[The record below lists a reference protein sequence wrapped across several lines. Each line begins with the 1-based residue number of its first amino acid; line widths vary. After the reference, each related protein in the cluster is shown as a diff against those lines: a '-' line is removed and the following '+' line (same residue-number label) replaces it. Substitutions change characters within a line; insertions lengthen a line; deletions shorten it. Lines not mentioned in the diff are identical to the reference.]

1 MGKIGLAL
9 VSKRNHP
16 KKYQLKGFFQKKQVN
31 RNWFL

>member
-16 KKYQLKGFFQKKQVN
+16 KKYQLKGFFSKETS
-31 RNWFL
+31 